1 MDYYFC
7 HLSRL
12 SVEQKIVKDKLIKY
26 DNRLSLRKPHQLYYF
41 TLYVKVPINSTLLE
55 FWKYSKE
62 ASVIDICVYR
72 YYPKYFAISREIN
85 FLFWPLK
92 RSIQEILLPRN
103 VSGSRG
109 SQMGTQMMIF
119 NNADINRFFY
129 LPKTIIF
136 VFHAANNGKIFHS
149 LKTSKKS
156 LWSWYFMQQRR
167 ELMASKF

>member
-26 DNRLSLRKPHQLYYF
+26 ENRLSLRKPHQLYYF

-72 YYPKYFAISREIN
+72 YYPKYFAISREIK

-109 SQMGTQMMIF
+109 SQMGGTNDDF
-119 NNADINRFFY
+119 
-129 LPKTIIF
+129 
-136 VFHAANNGKIFHS
+136 
-149 LKTSKKS
+149 
-156 LWSWYFMQQRR
+156 QQRR
-167 ELMASKF
+167 YQQVLLFTENDHFCLPCSKQW